1 MVLAPLSHGPTGMSW
16 GGQKGGTVMSGTS
29 VWRASLLGGVIGL
42 LLLPWGPGS
51 AQAQSVKEFLIITGE
66 WSWKA
71 KAGEAP
77 VVDRDRGAVKE
88 MERYTFDPPFL
99 VVNKGDTVVL
109 KIHALKGSKHVLE
122 IPDFGIPETTIN
134 KGEEKT
140 VTFVANKAGTFA
152 FRCTNHVKADKEG
165 PMVGY
170 LYVMEHR

>member
-1 MVLAPLSHGPTGMSW
+1 MKDARRWAFV
-16 GGQKGGTVMSGTS
+16 
-29 VWRASLLGGVIGL
+29 LLGGLIGL
-42 LLLPWGPGS
+42 LLLAGGPERT
-51 AQAQSVKEFLIITGE
+51 QAQSVKEFLLVTGE

-71 KAGEAP
+71 KADEAP
-77 VVDRDRGAVKE
+77 VVDRDRGPVNE

-122 IPDFGIPETTIN
+122 IKDFGVPETTIN

-140 VTFVANKAGTFA
+140 IRFVADKTGTFK
-152 FRCTNHVKADKEG
+152 FICTNHVNAEKEG

-170 LYVMEHR
+170 LYVMGQ